1 MTLGQRLREA
11 RERLKKNQ
19 ADVAAD
25 LEKTQPTVVAWE
37 RDQAVPSLRDLRKL
51 SWAYGVPIEE
61 LLACE
66 IPDEPTPR
74 TKRKSKPKSVA
85 S

>member
-19 ADVAAD
+19 ADVALD
-25 LEKTQPTVVAWE
+25 LGKTQPTVAAWE
-37 RDQAVPSLRDLRKL
+37 NDQTLPSLRDMRRI
-51 SWAYGVPIEE
+51 SWAYGVPVDE

-66 IPDEPTPR
+66 IPTEPKPR
-74 TKRKSKPKSVA
+74 TKRKAARS
-85 S
+85 